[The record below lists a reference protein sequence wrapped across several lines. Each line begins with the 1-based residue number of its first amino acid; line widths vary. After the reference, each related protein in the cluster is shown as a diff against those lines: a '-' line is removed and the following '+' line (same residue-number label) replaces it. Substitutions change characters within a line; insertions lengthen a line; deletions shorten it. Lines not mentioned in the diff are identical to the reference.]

1 MQNLKNHNQ
10 IQNDEPTND
19 EVDNDEEDATDNDGD
34 AEEYDDVDDDEE
46 ETESDDEI
54 GDVKNTN
61 LSHDNNSNGNEFI
74 EIGAHG
80 SGGGNGA
87 DDDDGNGETIGQLKK
102 PGGGGNNKR
111 RKKKKGNQQHELA
124 SQAANLLIVQ
134 PLEHQLTQQHDDGG
148 IAHKVKPIRNK
159 GKPLKQKRRKR
170 KKKGQALD
178 DDSDTTATVVVEQQ
192 PSSDHLS
199 LGLLEALAD
208 VDVLDGGGKR
218 KKHPMKYGRS
228 NGGVCLNNFCAPF
241 PYTPPCSTLVA
252 LRIYIL
258 CL

>member
-1 MQNLKNHNQ
+1 MQNFKNHNQ

-19 EVDNDEEDATDNDGD
+19 EPTDNDEDEDDVTDNDGD
-34 AEEYDDVDDDEE
+34 AEEYDDVDDEE
-46 ETESDDEI
+46 ETESDDET

-74 EIGAHG
+74 EIGAHA
-80 SGGGNGA
+80 SGGGNDA
-87 DDDDGNGETIGQLKK
+87 DDGNGETIGQLKK

-111 RKKKKGNQQHELA
+111 RKKKKGTQQHELA

-241 PYTPPCSTLVA
+241 PYTPPARRL
-252 LRIYIL
+252 
-258 CL
+258 